1 MKTAWTIEGTNRI
14 FINKEC
20 AERAAAGAK
29 VYEVQQE
36 EPKRG
41 ASFEELRKEL
51 RSAPLEA
58 LKSAA
63 DAVTPK
69 NWR

>member
-1 MKTAWTIEGTNRI
+1 MKTLWTFEGTE
-14 FINKEC
+14 KEYITKEH

-41 ASFEELRKEL
+41 ASFEELRAEL
-51 RSAPLEA
+51 RSAPLNA
-58 LKSAA
+58 LESAA
-63 DAVTPK
+63 DALKPK
-69 NWR
+69 SWR